1 MALSLGKSFTRN
13 YNIRIPF
20 LDGFYNVGLFFDKK
34 STFLLFNIEPDF
46 RASEFK
52 HSANINMYKNLA
64 SSKFCETFIKLH
76 NFKKQ
81 TLDIINQFDSIKPE
95 YQSDISFL
103 MNETIVLSK
112 IEVNDK
118 ELLDLLNIYVF
129 TLNPYQNEFVFLLTE
144 RHNILKR
151 LGKKVVRTSGLQ
163 IATPSSLQL
172 LEEYHQDSIYCGK
185 EGTRMRVPSNEIIK
199 IQNEIDDNIGSN
211 E

>member
-1 MALSLGKSFTRN
+1 
-13 YNIRIPF
+13 
-20 LDGFYNVGLFFDKK
+20 
-34 STFLLFNIEPDF
+34 
-46 RASEFK
+46 
-52 HSANINMYKNLA
+52 MYKNLA

-81 TLDIINQFDSIKPE
+81 TLDIINQFDAIKPE

-103 MNETIVLSK
+103 MNETIILSK

-129 TLNPYQNEFVFLLTE
+129 TLNPYQNEFIFLLTE

-172 LEEYHQDSIYCGK
+172 LDEYHQDSIYCGK

-199 IQNEIDDNIGSN
+199 IQTEIDDNIGSD
-211 E
+211 

>member
-1 MALSLGKSFTRN
+1 MALSLGKTFVRS
-13 YNIRIPF
+13 YNIRLPF
-20 LDGFYNVGLFFDKK
+20 LDGFYNVGIFFDKK

-46 RASEFK
+46 RNSEFK
-52 HSANINMYKNLA
+52 HSVNVNMYKNLT

-103 MNETIVLSK
+103 MNETIILSK

-118 ELLDLLNIYVF
+118 ELFDLLNIFVF
-129 TLNPYQNEFVFLLTE
+129 TLNSYQNEFVFLLTE

-151 LGKKVVRTSGLQ
+151 LGKKVVRTSGIQ
-163 IATPSSLQL
+163 ISTASSLQL

-185 EGTRMRVPSNEIIK
+185 EGTRIRPASNEIIK
-199 IQNEIDDNIGSN
+199 IQNEVID

>member
-1 MALSLGKSFTRN
+1 MALSLRKTFTRN
-13 YNIRIPF
+13 YNIRLPF

-46 RASEFK
+46 RVSEFK
-52 HSANINMYKNLA
+52 HSVNINMYKNLA

-81 TLDIINQFDSIKPE
+81 TLDIINQYDSVKPE

-103 MNETIVLSK
+103 MNETIILSK
-112 IEVNDK
+112 VDVNDK
-118 ELLDLLNIYVF
+118 ELFDLLNIFVF

-151 LGKKVVRTSGLQ
+151 LGKKVVRTSGIQ
-163 IATPSSLQL
+163 IATNSALQL
-172 LEEYHQDSIYCGK
+172 LDEYHQDSIYCGK
-185 EGTRMRVPSNEIIK
+185 EGTRVRNASKEIIK
-199 IQNEIDDNIGSN
+199 IQTEIDNDIGSN
-211 E
+211 

>member
-1 MALSLGKSFTRN
+1 M
-13 YNIRIPF
+13 
-20 LDGFYNVGLFFDKK
+20 
-34 STFLLFNIEPDF
+34 
-46 RASEFK
+46 
-52 HSANINMYKNLA
+52 
-64 SSKFCETFIKLH
+64 FI
-76 NFKKQ
+76 
-81 TLDIINQFDSIKPE
+81 I
-95 YQSDISFL
+95 
-103 MNETIVLSK
+103 LSK

-163 IATPSSLQL
+163 IATSSSLQL
-172 LEEYHQDSIYCGK
+172 LDEYHQDSIYCGK